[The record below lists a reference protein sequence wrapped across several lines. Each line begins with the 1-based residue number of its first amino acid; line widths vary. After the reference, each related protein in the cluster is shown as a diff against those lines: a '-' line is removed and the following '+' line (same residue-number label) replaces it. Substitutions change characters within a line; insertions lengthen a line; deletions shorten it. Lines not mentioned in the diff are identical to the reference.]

1 MIFKCE
7 ALIENATGSDF
18 TAAIAYPPF
27 TSIRL
32 EVTDKQGKK
41 LTAEQPYISIS
52 PRLRKFVLTNG
63 ERTSAKLE
71 FRCLEFRKDMET
83 VEVRLTGPLPGSG
96 RRELSSGALQINV
109 KPAKVAP

>member
-1 MIFKCE
+1 VIFKCE

-41 LTAEQPYISIS
+41 LTAEQPYISVS
-52 PRLRKFVLTNG
+52 PRLRKFILKNG
-63 ERTSAKLE
+63 QSTSAKLE
-71 FRCLEFRKDMET
+71 FYCREFQKNMET